1 MTATCIGQTLNG
13 LGGGV
18 SYFIA
23 NIFVSQN
30 IDNQTGKQTNQIFF
44 GLFVEMNIFFN
55 FDFDIYK
62 QYFWCF

>member
-13 LGGGV
+13 LGGGL

-30 IDNQTGKQTNQIFF
+30 IDNQTGIQIKS
-44 GLFVEMNIFFN
+44 L
-55 FDFDIYK
+55 FDFLLENFYALCGGWGVEFIL
-62 QYFWCF
+62 FP